1 MKNSLKLNQ
10 FQLKKGIL
18 HESDENRIL
27 MDCCRGEIGRLII
40 EGGTGKIGGADWSE
54 AKFIVADVT
63 CIQDWSLV
71 FMFEFWE
78 EDNLTDEPN
87 MTIRMSLLPN
97 VKTRLVLPMEALNSQ
112 RIFLPRTPGKL
123 RSFVHGKK
131 VLPDR
136 INRFALSVREGF
148 EEQKL
153 EICDVYLTDIEPNYP
168 LPDVK
173 LVDELGQ
180 LNMKDWPGKTR
191 SIEEMKEGLYQ
202 QLMSADNAKY
212 PEKWS
217 SYGGWLEKRLSP
229 EGYFSLQH
237 DGRRWWLVD
246 PDGYAFFTV
255 GMDCVRIGE
264 EGPVKSIENFFEW
277 LPDEDGEF
285 REAWSETRWWRDTM
299 DKKQFSF
306 QSANLIRAFG
316 DQWVENWTKI
326 TEANLIKW
334 GFNTIGAFSSI
345 EFIKCSKI
353 PYLLPLMNFPSTQQK
368 VFRDFPDVFSEEYAK
383 NAEVYANQMEQ
394 YVNDKNMIGYFLR
407 NEPEWAFTD
416 NLEIAEELLD
426 TDMELVTR
434 KKLIEFLVERYK
446 HDLVSFNSAWNTS
459 FCSFDELKKKIRKAA
474 SLSPA
479 AAKDLN
485 DFSALMIR
493 EYVKVPSLAVR
504 KVDPHHLNLGMRYA
518 FILYEN
524 QLAGKEYF
532 DVFSINCYEVN
543 PTDVINKT
551 IELAKMPVMIGE
563 YHFGALD
570 RGIQATGIIG
580 VASQEDRG
588 KAYQCYMENA
598 AAFPECVGVQ
608 YFQMNDQAALG
619 RPDGENYQIG
629 IVDVCHK
636 PHDEFIKG
644 VVKTHS
650 RVYDVAD
657 GKIPVEDVKP
667 IKIISNIAS

>member
-1 MKNSLKLNQ
+1 MKNSLKLNH
-10 FQLKKGIL
+10 FHIEKGIL
-18 HESDENRIL
+18 HKATKNNVL
-27 MDCCRGEIGRLII
+27 MECRSEEAGRLLISG
-40 EGGTGKIGGADWSE
+40 EAGKIGGVDWRDVRY
-54 AKFIVADVT
+54 IVADVT
-63 CIQDWSLV
+63 CFQDWSLV

-78 EDNLTDEPN
+78 EDNLSDEPN

-131 VLPDR
+131 VLLER

-153 EICDVYLTDIEPNYP
+153 EICDVYLTDIEPDYP
-168 LPDVK
+168 LPDIK

-180 LNMKDWPGKTR
+180 LSIKDWPGKTR
-191 SIEEMKEGLYQ
+191 SIDEMIENLYD
-202 QLMSADNAKY
+202 QLMYAENAAY
-212 PEKWS
+212 PEEWS
-217 SYGGWLEKRLSP
+217 SYGGWLEKRMEP
-229 EGYFSLQH
+229 KGYFSLQH
-237 DGRRWWLVD
+237 DGRRWWLAD
-246 PDGYAFFTV
+246 PDGYVFFTA
-255 GMDCVRIGE
+255 GMDCVRTGE
-264 EGPVKSIENFFEW
+264 EGPVKSIGKFFEW
-277 LPDEDGEF
+277 LPEEAGKFKD
-285 REAWSETRWWRDTM
+285 AWSEAGWWRNTI

-306 QSANLIRAFG
+306 ANANLIRAFG
-316 DQWVENWTKI
+316 NEWVRNWQKI
-326 TEANLIKW
+326 TESNLMKW
-334 GFNTIGAFSSI
+334 GFNTIGAFSSP
-345 EFIKCSKI
+345 EFIKNSKI
-353 PYLLPLMNFPSTQQK
+353 PYLLPLMNFPSTVKK
-368 VFRDFPDVFSEEYAK
+368 VFRDFPDVFSEEYVK
-383 NAEVYANQMEQ
+383 NAEIYACQMEQ

-407 NEPEWAFTD
+407 NEPEWAFTGD
-416 NLEIAEELLD
+416 LEIAEELLD
-426 TDMELVTR
+426 TDMELVT
-434 KKLIEFLVERYK
+434 KDKLIDFLANRYNR
-446 HDLVSFNSAWNTS
+446 DIAGFNSVWNTTFTS
-459 FCSFDELKKKIRKAA
+459 FEDLKKRIRKAA

-504 KVDPHHLNLGMRYA
+504 RVDPHHLNLGMRYA

-524 QLAGKEYF
+524 QLSGKEYF
-532 DVFSINCYEVN
+532 DVFSINCYEID
-543 PTDVINKT
+543 PSEVISKT
-551 IELAKMPVMIGE
+551 VALAQMPVMIGE
-563 YHFGALD
+563 FHFGALD

-588 KAYQCYMENA
+588 KAYQCYMEHA

-636 PHDEFIKG
+636 PHEDFIRG
-644 VVKTHS
+644 VEKAHS
-650 RVYDVAD
+650 RMYEVAD
-657 GKIPVEDVKP
+657 GRTEVADVNPV
-667 IKIISNIAS
+667 KIISNIAS